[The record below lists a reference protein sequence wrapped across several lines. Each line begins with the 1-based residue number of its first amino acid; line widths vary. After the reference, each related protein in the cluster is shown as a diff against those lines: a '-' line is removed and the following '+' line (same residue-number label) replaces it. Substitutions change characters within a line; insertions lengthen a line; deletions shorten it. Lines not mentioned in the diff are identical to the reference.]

1 MTMHCSFCG
10 KSQARVRGLVASSTP
25 PACICN
31 ECLDVCQRILEEDKK
46 HPENPEA
53 YRAAAS
59 SEKWLTCGFCR
70 RSQKKVDRLIS
81 APAGQEPCFICDR
94 CVEKGVSELA
104 TKGLQQKESFVK
116 RLIRNFSSKSQNF
129 NAPTEAPFQ

>member
-1 MTMHCSFCG
+1 MTMRCSFCG
-10 KSQARVRGLVASSTP
+10 KSQARVRRLVASSTP

-59 SEKWLTCGFCR
+59 SEKGLACGFCGK
-70 RSQKKVDRLIS
+70 SQKRVDKLIG
-81 APAGQEPCFICDR
+81 APAQLEPCYICDR
-94 CVEKGVSELA
+94 CVERGVSELA
-104 TKGLQQKESFVK
+104 TKDLQQKESFVK
-116 RLIRNFSSKSQNF
+116 RLIRNFSSKSRNF
-129 NAPTEAPFQ
+129 NASTEAPFQ